1 MKKTYKNPTIKVV
14 KVKTIGMI
22 ATSQTQRSLR
32 GASSYTEGGTLSGA
46 RRSSFTDWDE
56 EEY

>member
-22 ATSQTQRSLR
+22 ATSQTQRSLS

-56 EEY
+56 E